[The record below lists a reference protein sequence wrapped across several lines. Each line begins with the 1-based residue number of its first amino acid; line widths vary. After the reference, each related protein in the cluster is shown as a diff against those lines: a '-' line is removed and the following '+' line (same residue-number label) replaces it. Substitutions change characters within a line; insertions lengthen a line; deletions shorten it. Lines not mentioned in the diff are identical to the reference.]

1 MFGEKLCC
9 HFKFTLKKVIISPRF
24 IIYDIFHYKIENVN
38 GFKNQVKFYILEKD
52 FFTSFI
58 IKHTFE
64 FMRQIELSNR
74 ELSSIYSLP
83 FTVIRMFFSICR
95 LMNKL
100 KSFENK
106 VGHNDEE
113 L

>member
-1 MFGEKLCC
+1 MFKMFGEKLCC

-24 IIYDIFHYKIENVN
+24 IIYYIFHYKIENVN

-64 FMRQIELSNR
+64 F
-74 ELSSIYSLP
+74 
-83 FTVIRMFFSICR
+83 IR
-95 LMNKL
+95 
-100 KSFENK
+100 
-106 VGHNDEE
+106 
-113 L
+113 

>member
-1 MFGEKLCC
+1 MFWEKLCC

-38 GFKNQVKFYILEKD
+38 GFKNQVKILYFGKR

-64 FMRQIELSNR
+64 FIRQIELY
-74 ELSSIYSLP
+74 SIYSLP